1 MQTIRIDKYLAQ
13 LNLVSRR
20 EAKKF
25 FRAWRL
31 QINGYV
37 ELDHGFEVIDG
48 DTIVIDGGSNPLES
62 SLSGGGIS
70 FVVKQVVTVLINK
83 PAGYVCSEID
93 EWWHL
98 SYKKLLEDCIY
109 APFLKVAG
117 RLDQDTTGLVV
128 ATSDGDLNHRLTSPK
143 SGKEKEYIVTC
154 KNEVSDKDIAEL
166 EKGVR
171 IDDDYLT
178 LPCTVV
184 RKSPCIF
191 HLIIRE
197 GKYHQVKQMCAA
209 IGNECVA
216 LQRIRMGEWT
226 IEGIEEGKRR
236 QL

>member
-25 FRAWRL
+25 FRAGRL
-31 QINGYV
+31 QVNGYV

-48 DTIVIDGGSNPLES
+48 DRIVIDEDL
-62 SLSGGGIS
+62 S

-83 PAGYVCSEID
+83 PADYVCSEID

-98 SYKKLLEDCIY
+98 SYKQLLSDCIY

-184 RKSPCIF
+184 RKGPCLF

-216 LQRIRMGEWT
+216 LQRIRMGKWT

-236 QL
+236 EV